1 MSTTTHQN
9 VGVTPSTPTRSST
22 ERRGILFIIS
32 APSGTG
38 KTTLC
43 KQLSAKISGL
53 WHSVSYTTRKPRPGE
68 EHGREYFF
76 TEEATFQS
84 MIERHEFVEWARVYG
99 HLYGTPRQILAEKID
114 RGIDVLLEIDVQG
127 ALQVKKK
134 FDDAVSIFILPPSMT
149 VLRQRLQARASDST
163 EEIQRRMQKVKDEV
177 WSYREYSY
185 IVRNDE
191 LTQSLQNLENIFLAE
206 RLKTTRLDMTWI
218 ENNFI
223 LDDDSKSGDRIHR
236 P

>member
-1 MSTTTHQN
+1 MSTTTASAAT
-9 VGVTPSTPTRSST
+9 TPSGPARSST

-43 KQLSAKISGL
+43 KQLSTNIPGL
-53 WHSVSYTTRKPRPGE
+53 WHSISYTTRKPRPSE

-76 TEEATFQS
+76 TDEATFQS
-84 MIERHEFVEWARVYG
+84 MIDRHEFVEWARVYG
-99 HLYGTPRQILAEKID
+99 HLYGTPRKMLADKIEQ
-114 RGIDVLLEIDVQG
+114 GIDVLLEIDVQG
-127 ALQVKKK
+127 AMQVKKK

-163 EEIQRRMQKVKDEV
+163 EEIQRRLQKVKEEV
-177 WSYREYSY
+177 WSYREYAY
-185 IVRNDE
+185 IVRNDD
-191 LTQSLQNLENIFLAE
+191 LTRSLRDLESIFLAE
-206 RLKTTRLDMTWI
+206 RLKTKRLDMTWI

-223 LDDDSKSGDRIHR
+223 LDDDSKPGDRKDL